1 MCTSRWLGGAVL
13 SFQMVGITRHDFFSS
28 FESITVPCPTT
39 IHALKNYEAPGA
51 VGDWTTFLC
60 WLKGTK
66 QLFLEHTMAISRTA
80 GLHIVSFCFRDKG
93 DRGDLENAQKAFLSV
108 AHLCTHVN
116 NLKSINF
123 ENSESVNFLSDEGVF
138 IHFKTLIIFKWDD
151 TQIISSA
158 ANTLNVDPQENWG
171 KKVAQCKHCR
181 TIVSRCSCKLS
192 HWSYKKHPQIVF

>member
-13 SFQMVGITRHDFFSS
+13 SFQMVGITRHNFFSS

-93 DRGDLENAQKAFLSV
+93 DRGDLENAQKA
-108 AHLCTHVN
+108 
-116 NLKSINF
+116 
-123 ENSESVNFLSDEGVF
+123 SVNFLSDEGVF
-138 IHFKTLIIFKWDD
+138 IHFKTLIIFKWDN